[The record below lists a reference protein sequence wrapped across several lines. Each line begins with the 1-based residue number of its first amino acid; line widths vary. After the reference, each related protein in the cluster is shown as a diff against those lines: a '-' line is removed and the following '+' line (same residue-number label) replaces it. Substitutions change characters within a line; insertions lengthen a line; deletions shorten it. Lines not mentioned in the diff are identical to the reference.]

1 MKHFLMPFC
10 LQWLVTLNLVLLVSV
25 KYTST
30 TVDSGAAIGVLWLE
44 PVPRYY
50 FITLSKSKIYEVILQ
65 ILFSFQ
71 DISTFKLKKKKKHT
85 DMNFLWTG
93 LGDTQV
99 GPILP
104 FGLRLLK
111 VINIWMLLP
120 QPFPPQL
127 SSIFFYYKNN
137 LYFTFFILFNF
148 FFIFCFNVSNHQSY
162 FILTFLQFHLS
173 HLLQTFEYLNIDIKG

>member
-1 MKHFLMPFC
+1 MDRVLLARGASWSDKEVLFFLLSEAGVGGASGVEFEVEQCMKHFLMPFC

-71 DISTFKLKKKKKHT
+71 DISTFKLKKKKKTHRYELSL
-85 DMNFLWTG
+85 DWTWRYTSWADFAVWAA
-93 LGDTQV
+93 LTKSYKYLDVAPST
-99 GPILP
+99 
-104 FGLRLLK
+104 F
-111 VINIWMLLP
+111 
-120 QPFPPQL
+120 
-127 SSIFFYYKNN
+127 SSP
-137 LYFTFFILFNF
+137 TFFNF
-148 FFIFCFNVSNHQSY
+148 F
-162 FILTFLQFHLS
+162 
-173 HLLQTFEYLNIDIKG
+173 LLQK